1 MWSFRCA
8 AYPDMEKNSFFIL
21 PVISMSESR
30 DLTNKEQR
38 MARKAQRQ
46 KEREESTNKS
56 KKRSC
61 LDEEEKGQDS
71 VDFNQTDDSRV
82 EHREHESDEVEA
94 ISHKE
99 QRKRRKMEK
108 YMSQHSEGD
117 VNTRPSKPQ
126 RSPYS
131 VWIGNLA
138 FSTSVKE
145 LTEWLQE
152 QGIEGISRVHMISGV
167 RREEHNR
174 GFAYVDLPSQD
185 QVERCIALSESE
197 LKGRNLLIKGGT
209 DFRGRP
215 GLDPKA
221 AELGSDANHGR
232 TGLSKTAQRILRS
245 QKNPPAPTLFLG
257 NLSFETKESDIYDLL
272 EGSAQK
278 RYEETAT
285 SDESGVSASAGI
297 RKIRMGTFE
306 DSGKC
311 KGFAFVDFDSASLA
325 TKALIEPRNGRLLG
339 RLLQIEFASSD
350 AVRRGAS
357 KDLLPD
363 YVPERRRRRSRSTFN
378 DEDTKENALE
388 EQDHD
393 AAQEDNHT
401 APRRPGASRAPRRV
415 RPGAANAS
423 APRQNYGIVPSEG
436 KRTTFE

>member
-1 MWSFRCA
+1 
-8 AYPDMEKNSFFIL
+8 
-21 PVISMSESR
+21 MSETT
-30 DLTNKEQR
+30 DLTNKERR

-46 KEREESTNKS
+46 KEMEGNGNTS
-56 KKRSC
+56 KKRPRF
-61 LDEEEKGQDS
+61 LEDEEPDGLVSDQAEE
-71 VDFNQTDDSRV
+71 SRV
-82 EHREHESDEVEA
+82 EHKEPENDVEA
-94 ISHKE
+94 LSHKE
-99 QRKRRKMEK
+99 RRKRRKMEK
-108 YMSQHSEGD
+108 QMSQYSEGGAPI
-117 VNTRPSKPQ
+117 RPSKPQ

-138 FSTSVKE
+138 FSTSVEE

-152 QGIEGISRVHMISGV
+152 RGIVGISRVHMVSGV
-167 RREEHNR
+167 RKEEHNR
-174 GFAYVDLPSQD
+174 GFAYVDLPTQD
-185 QVERCIALSESE
+185 QVDQCIALSESE
-197 LKGRNLLIKGGT
+197 LRGRNLLIKGGT

-221 AELGSDANHGR
+221 AELGTDANHGR

-245 QKNPPAPTLFLG
+245 QKNPPAPTLFIG

-278 RYEETAT
+278 RYEETTT
-285 SDESGVSASAGI
+285 SDESGVSVTAGI

-311 KGFAFVDFDSASLA
+311 KGFAFVDFESASLA

-339 RLLQIEFASSD
+339 RMLQLEFASSD

-363 YVPERRRRRSRSTFN
+363 YVPERPRRRSRPVITEENMKESDAEDQARYAHYKDN
-378 DEDTKENALE
+378 DTV
-388 EQDHD
+388 
-393 AAQEDNHT
+393 
-401 APRRPGASRAPRRV
+401 PRRQLGPRAPRRV
-415 RPGAANAS
+415 RPGAANAA

>member
-1 MWSFRCA
+1 
-8 AYPDMEKNSFFIL
+8 
-21 PVISMSESR
+21 
-30 DLTNKEQR
+30 
-38 MARKAQRQ
+38 
-46 KEREESTNKS
+46 
-56 KKRSC
+56 
-61 LDEEEKGQDS
+61 
-71 VDFNQTDDSRV
+71 
-82 EHREHESDEVEA
+82 
-94 ISHKE
+94 
-99 QRKRRKMEK
+99 MEK

-138 FSTSVKE
+138 FSTSVEE

-378 DEDTKENALE
+378 DEDIKENALE

>member
-1 MWSFRCA
+1 
-8 AYPDMEKNSFFIL
+8 MEKNSFFIL
-21 PVISMSESR
+21 PAISMSESR

-46 KEREESTNKS
+46 KEREENTNKS

-71 VDFNQTDDSRV
+71 VDSNQTDDSRV
-82 EHREHESDEVEA
+82 EHREHESDGEVEA

-138 FSTSVKE
+138 FSTSVEE

-185 QVERCIALSESE
+185 QVERCIASSESE

-378 DEDTKENALE
+378 DEDIKENALE

>member
-1 MWSFRCA
+1 
-8 AYPDMEKNSFFIL
+8 
-21 PVISMSESR
+21 
-30 DLTNKEQR
+30 

-46 KEREESTNKS
+46 NEKEGTGNII
-56 KKRSC
+56 KKRRS
-61 LDEEEKGQDS
+61 LVDEEKEQDDIVS
-71 VDFNQTDDSRV
+71 NQADDSRV
-82 EHREHESDEVEA
+82 EQKEPVKEEVEA
-94 ISHKE
+94 LSHKE
-99 QRKRRKMEK
+99 RRKRRKIEK
-108 YMSQHSEGD
+108 QMSQHPEGD
-117 VNTRPSKPQ
+117 VPIRPSKPQ

-138 FSTSVKE
+138 FSTSVEE

-167 RREEHNR
+167 RKEEHNR

-185 QVERCIALSESE
+185 QVEQCIALSESE
-197 LKGRNLLIKGGT
+197 LRGRNLLIKGGT

-245 QKNPPAPTLFLG
+245 QKNAPAPTLFIG

-285 SDESGVSASAGI
+285 SDESGVSVTAGI

-339 RLLQIEFASSD
+339 RMLQLEFASSD

-363 YVPERRRRRSRSTFN
+363 YVPERRRRRSRPAIT
-378 DEDTKENALE
+378 DENVKENDVDQQRL
-388 EQDHD
+388 D
-393 AAQEDNHT
+393 APQEDNST
-401 APRRPGASRAPRRV
+401 VPRRQLVSRAPRRV
-415 RPGAANAS
+415 RPGAANAA

>member
-1 MWSFRCA
+1 
-8 AYPDMEKNSFFIL
+8 
-21 PVISMSESR
+21 MSESR

-71 VDFNQTDDSRV
+71 VDSNQTDDSTV

-138 FSTSVKE
+138 FSTSVEE

-378 DEDTKENALE
+378 DDDIKENALE